1 MPNIDEQIRR
11 AMEDGRFNNL
21 PGQGRPLNLE
31 EDPFEDPDWRLANH
45 ILRNAGYSLSW
56 IESRREIEAA
66 SEAARAALAQAWASR
81 QASQLHPA
89 LSEERWEQAQ
99 DVFRQAVVEINR
111 RIASYNL
118 EVPSL
123 QLQRICL
130 DPSKE
135 IERIVESLK

>member
-1 MPNIDEQIRR
+1 MPDIEEQIRR
-11 AMEDGRFNNL
+11 AMEEGRFDNL

-45 ILRNAGYSLSW
+45 ILRNAGFSLPW

-66 SEAARAALAQAWASR
+66 TEAARAVLARAWANR
-81 QASQLHPA
+81 QASQSHPA
-89 LSEERWEQAQ
+89 MSQERWEQAE
-99 DVFRQAVVEINR
+99 DVFRQAVAEINR

-123 QLQRICL
+123 QLQRMSL
-130 DPSKE
+130 DPGRE
-135 IERIVESLK
+135 IERIIESEK

>member
-1 MPNIDEQIRR
+1 
-11 AMEDGRFNNL
+11 L
-21 PGQGRPLNLE
+21 
-31 EDPFEDPDWRLANH
+31 
-45 ILRNAGYSLSW
+45 
-56 IESRREIEAA
+56 
-66 SEAARAALAQAWASR
+66 
-81 QASQLHPA
+81 A

-99 DVFRQAVVEINR
+99 DVFRQAVMEINR

-123 QLQRICL
+123 QLQRVSL

>member
-1 MPNIDEQIRR
+1 MPNIEEQIRR
-11 AMEDGRFNNL
+11 AMEEGRFNNL

-56 IESRREIEAA
+56 IENRREIEAA
-66 SEAARAALAQAWASR
+66 SESARAALARAWASR
-81 QASQLHPA
+81 QASQLHLA

-99 DVFRQAVVEINR
+99 DVFRQAVMEINR

-123 QLQRICL
+123 QLQRVSL